1 MSVCQHLWFQYF
13 QVFSIS
19 FKDELRREEACLDGQ
34 GTEGKKV
41 QLMPC
46 HGGHGNQEWIHD
58 KVTVIL
64 QYICITGIGG
74 GGLSKTRVVPQY
86 CKNTRYYTGHMTK
99 GTHLLP
105 KTLSTDLHIG
115 SFNHNYAS
123 FQRDN
128 TFRFSLFCRFCLDNL
143 AN

>member
-1 MSVCQHLWFQYF
+1 M
-13 QVFSIS
+13 
-19 FKDELRREEACLDGQ
+19 RREEACLDGQ

-74 GGLSKTRVVPQY
+74 GGVE
-86 CKNTRYYTGHMTK
+86 
-99 GTHLLP
+99 
-105 KTLSTDLHIG
+105 
-115 SFNHNYAS
+115 
-123 FQRDN
+123 
-128 TFRFSLFCRFCLDNL
+128 
-143 AN
+143 